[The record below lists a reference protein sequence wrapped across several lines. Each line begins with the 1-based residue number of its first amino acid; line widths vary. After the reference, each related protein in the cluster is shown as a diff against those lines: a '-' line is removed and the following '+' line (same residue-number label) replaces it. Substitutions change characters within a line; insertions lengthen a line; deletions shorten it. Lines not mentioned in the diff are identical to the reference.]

1 MKERVEDFQKT
12 VWQYHKKNRRDF
24 PWRKTRD
31 PYHILVSEI
40 MLQQTQTVR
49 VVPKYKEFLARF
61 PTVEKLAKAN
71 LKDILHLWQGLG
83 YNRRAKFLYEC
94 AKEIS
99 GKYGGQFPKDL
110 NTLKGLP
117 GIGQSTAG
125 AVLNFAFNIPAP
137 FIETNIRTVFI
148 HHFFKDCKTKVTE
161 KEIMKLINKTLDT
174 SKPRE
179 WFYALYDY
187 GSFLKS
193 TLDTDPA
200 KQSNMYKKQPAFK
213 GSFREKRSFV
223 LKLLLNNKLRET
235 EIEKLLL
242 SKKLLEKSDS
252 KKETKEILGS
262 LLKDN
267 LIQKDK
273 GLYFV

>member
-1 MKERVEDFQKT
+1 
-12 VWQYHKKNRRDF
+12 
-24 PWRKTRD
+24 
-31 PYHILVSEI
+31 
-40 MLQQTQTVR
+40 MLQQTGVFR
-49 VVPKYKEFLARF
+49 VVSKYKEFLTAF
-61 PTVEKLAKAN
+61 PTIQKLAKAK
-71 LKDILHLWQGLG
+71 LREILHLWQGLG

-99 GKYGGQFPKDL
+99 EKYKGKFPMDL
-110 NTLKGLP
+110 NTLKRLP

-125 AVLNFAFNIPAP
+125 AVLNFAFNIPTP

-148 HHFFKDCKTKVTE
+148 HHFFPNHKSKISDSQILE
-161 KEIMKLINKTLDT
+161 LINETLDRD
-174 SKPRE
+174 KPRE

-200 KQSNMYKKQPAFK
+200 KQSSIYKKQSAFK

-235 EIEKLLL
+235 GIEKHLLD
-242 SKKLLEKSDS
+242 KKLVGKQNLKEETS
-252 KKETKEILGS
+252 KILAS
-262 LLKDN
+262 LLKDK
-267 LIQKDK
+267 LILKDK
-273 GLYFV
+273 ELYFI

>member
-1 MKERVEDFQKT
+1 
-12 VWQYHKKNRRDF
+12 
-24 PWRKTRD
+24 
-31 PYHILVSEI
+31 
-40 MLQQTQTVR
+40 MLQQTGVVR
-49 VVPKYKEFLARF
+49 VMYKYKEFLDRF
-61 PTVEKLAKAN
+61 PTIEKLAKAN
-71 LKDILHLWQGLG
+71 LRDVLHLWQGLG

-99 GKYGGQFPKDL
+99 EKHEGKFPKDL
-110 NTLKGLP
+110 NSLKRLP

-125 AVLNFAFNIPAP
+125 AVLNFAFNIPTP

-148 HHFFKDCKTKVTE
+148 HHFFKNFKTKVTE
-161 KEIMKLINKTLDT
+161 KEMLELINKTID
-174 SKPRE
+174 SDKPRE

-200 KQSNMYKKQPAFK
+200 KRSKIYKKQSTFE

-235 EIEKLLL
+235 DVMKHLLD
-242 SKKLLEKSDS
+242 KKLVGKQNP
-252 KKETKEILGS
+252 KEATKQILSS
-262 LLKDN
+262 LLKDK
-267 LIQKDK
+267 LILKDK

>member
-1 MKERVEDFQKT
+1 MKEPIKNFQKT

-24 PWRKTRD
+24 PWRETRN

-40 MLQQTQTVR
+40 MLQQTGVVR
-49 VVPKYKEFLARF
+49 VISKYKEFLDQF
-61 PTVEKLAKAN
+61 PTIEKLAKAE
-71 LKDILHLWQGLG
+71 LRDVLHLWQGLG
-83 YNRRAKFLYEC
+83 YNRRAKFLFEC
-94 AKEIS
+94 AKEIYK
-99 GKYGGQFPKDL
+99 KYEGEFPKDL
-110 NTLKGLP
+110 NSLKSLP

-125 AVLNFAFNIPAP
+125 AVLNFAFNVPTP

-148 HHFFKDCKTKVTE
+148 HHFFKDHKTKITE
-161 KEIMKLINKTLDT
+161 KEILELINTTLDT
-174 SKPRE
+174 DKPRE

-200 KQSNMYKKQPAFK
+200 KQSSIYKKQSSFK

-235 EIEKLLL
+235 EIEKHLLD
-242 SKKLLEKSDS
+242 KKLVERKDLKEES
-252 KKETKEILGS
+252 KQILAS
-262 LLKDN
+262 LLKDR
-267 LIQKDK
+267 LILKDK
-273 GLYFV
+273 SHYFV

>member
-1 MKERVEDFQKT
+1 MKETIENFQKT
-12 VWQYHKKNRRDF
+12 VWHYHKKNRRDF
-24 PWRKTRD
+24 PWRETHN

-49 VVPKYKEFLARF
+49 VVTKYKEFLDRF
-61 PTVEKLAKAN
+61 PTVEKLAKAE
-71 LKDILHLWQGLG
+71 LREVLHLWQGLG

-94 AKEIS
+94 AKQIVENHG
-99 GKYGGQFPKDL
+99 GKFPKDL
-110 NTLKGLP
+110 NALKRLP

-125 AVLNFAFNIPAP
+125 AVLNFAFNIPTP

-148 HHFFKDCKTKVTE
+148 HHFYHDKAQNVSD
-161 KEIMKLINKTLDT
+161 KEMLELINRTLDT
-174 SKPRE
+174 DKPRE

-200 KQSNMYKKQPAFK
+200 KRSKIYKKQSSFK

-223 LKLLLNNKLRET
+223 LRLLLNNKLRET
-235 EIEKLLL
+235 EVTKHLLDQKLMEK
-242 SKKLLEKSDS
+242 KDS
-252 KKETKEILGS
+252 KEETSKILSS
-262 LLKDN
+262 LLKDK
-267 LIQKDK
+267 LILKDK
-273 GLYFV
+273 ELYFV